1 MRKRNL
7 DGRPV
12 WVVKD
17 SEYLKYVEQARD
29 DYFESEEPNQPC
41 YGCVDRH
48 DDAKECPTFKSLG
61 LKRTADGVCN
71 HRVLDEVGLV
81 EFMAKRMGA

>member
-7 DGRPV
+7 DGRPL
-12 WVVKD
+12 WIVKD

-29 DYFESEEPNQPC
+29 DFIESEEPNQQC

-48 DDAKECPTFKSLG
+48 ADKECPTFIKLG
-61 LKRTADGVCN
+61 LKRDNNAICN
-71 HRVLDEVGLV
+71 HRVLDEAGLV
-81 EFMAKRMGA
+81 EFMTLRMGA